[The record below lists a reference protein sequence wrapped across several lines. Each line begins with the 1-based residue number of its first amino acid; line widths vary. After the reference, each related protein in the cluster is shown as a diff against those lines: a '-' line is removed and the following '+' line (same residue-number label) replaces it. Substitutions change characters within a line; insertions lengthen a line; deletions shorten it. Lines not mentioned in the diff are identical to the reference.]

1 MGKLSRWFLHMVVF
15 SLLSNYGTIISLI
28 IFTDFSV
35 FGLPRTLM
43 VDFFLCLWSTSM
55 LSIAGLLFLLVSW
68 PCGSLLLM
76 LVISFAF
83 IGHALVL
90 LIGYALMGYW
100 ILLYLSGLSA
110 IGFLCFA
117 VMQWMDIKKK

>member
-1 MGKLSRWFLHMVVF
+1 
-15 SLLSNYGTIISLI
+15 
-28 IFTDFSV
+28 
-35 FGLPRTLM
+35 
-43 VDFFLCLWSTSM
+43 
-55 LSIAGLLFLLVSW
+55 
-68 PCGSLLLM
+68 M

-90 LIGYALMGYW
+90 LIGYTLMGYW

-117 VMQWMDIKKK
+117 VMQWMDKKMKQSKN